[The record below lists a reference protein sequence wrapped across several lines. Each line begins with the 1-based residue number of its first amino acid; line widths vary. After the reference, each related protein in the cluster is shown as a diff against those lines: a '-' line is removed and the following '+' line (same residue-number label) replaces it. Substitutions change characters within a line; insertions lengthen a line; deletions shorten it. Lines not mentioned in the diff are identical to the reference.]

1 MCFSKQTCAA
11 TIFYLQD
18 NGLIFLFH
26 FSVFVFFSL
35 QSGAPGRGTKFIHR
49 AWNFNEHAMGR
60 CMLFPKAHVTNKERM
75 NKEIKHFKEMTKTL
89 LNEDVFQNKVAEH
102 VVEDAAML
110 PVYYPVLLR
119 KHSWL
124 LSLSK

>member
-1 MCFSKQTCAA
+1 MSM
-11 TIFYLQD
+11 
-18 NGLIFLFH
+18 
-26 FSVFVFFSL
+26 
-35 QSGAPGRGTKFIHR
+35 P
-49 AWNFNEHAMGR
+49 WGR
-60 CMLFPKAHVTNKERM
+60 CMLLPKEHVKNKERM
-75 NKEIKHFKEMTKTL
+75 NKEIKHFKEMTKPL
-89 LNEDVFQNKVAEH
+89 LIINEDVFQNKVAEH